1 MTHHHHAGRIVGIV
15 ASIGISLGVM
25 TQASSIQAG
34 PSPRDIMNKVTQARK
49 LDGSE
54 AVVKMSIIE
63 PNGTKR
69 EREISMAT
77 KLYDGGETEKRLYRF
92 LAPADVK
99 GTGIL
104 VFDYTSK
111 ADDIWIFM
119 PALRKTRRVV
129 SSERS
134 KSFMGSDFSYGDLNI
149 PALDEFDYAM
159 VKEDDVGGDKC
170 WVIDV
175 TPKSPDTAKAEGYAK
190 KTYWV
195 SQKSNTVRKAV
206 FMDTDGKALKELKT
220 DDVKLLDPKKNRYR
234 TMRMEMTN
242 KKTGRKSVFDTSKIA
257 FAPDTKDE
265 YFTPRYL
272 ERE

>member
-1 MTHHHHAGRIVGIV
+1 MRHHRIARHLPRFIVSVGL
-15 ASIGISLGVM
+15 SLGLL
-25 TQASSIQAG
+25 TQAVATQAG

-54 AVVKMSIIE
+54 AVVKMIITE
-63 PNGTKR
+63 SGGAKR

-77 KLYDGGETEKRLYRF
+77 KLYDNGYTEKRLYRF

-104 VFDYTSK
+104 VFDYTTK
-111 ADDIWIFM
+111 ADDIWIYM

-134 KSFMGSDFSYGDLNI
+134 KGFMGSDFSYGDLNI
-149 PALDEFDYAM
+149 PALDEFDYSL

-175 TPKSPDTAKAEGYAK
+175 VPKSTDTAKAEGYQK

-195 SQKSNTVRKAV
+195 SMKSYTVRKGV
-206 FMDTDGKALKELKT
+206 FLDLEGKVLKELKS
-220 DDVKLLDPKKNRYR
+220 DDIKLLDPKKQRYR

-242 KKTGRKSVFDTSKIA
+242 KKTGRRSVFETVKIA
-257 FAPDTKDE
+257 FAPDAKDE
-265 YFTPRYL
+265 FFTPRYL

>member
-1 MTHHHHAGRIVGIV
+1 MRHHRSARFVTTTL
-15 ASIGISLGVM
+15 AAIGLSLGLV
-25 TQASSIQAG
+25 TQAATSQAG
-34 PSPRDIMNKVTQARK
+34 PSPRAIMDKVTQTRK

-54 AVVKMSIIE
+54 AVVKMSIVE
-63 PNGTKR
+63 SNGSKR

-77 KLYDGGETEKRLYRF
+77 KLYDGGQTEKRLYRF

-104 VFDYTSK
+104 VFDYPSK
-111 ADDIWIFM
+111 ADDIWIYM

-149 PALDEFDYAM
+149 PSLDEFDYAM
-159 VKEDDVGGDKC
+159 VKEEDVGGDKC

-175 TPKSPDTAKAEGYAK
+175 TPKSPDTAKSEGYSK

-195 SQKSNTVRKAV
+195 SQKTNTVRKGV
-206 FMDTDGKALKELKT
+206 FVDVDGKPLKELKA
-220 DDVKLLDPKKNRYR
+220 DEIKLLDPKKNRYR

-242 KKTGRKSVFDTSKIA
+242 KKTGRRSVFETVKIS

>member
-1 MTHHHHAGRIVGIV
+1 MRHHRIAHHLPMFV
-15 ASIGISLGVM
+15 ASAGLSLGLF
-25 TQASSIQAG
+25 TQATATQAG

-54 AVVKMSIIE
+54 AVVKMSISE
-63 PNGTKR
+63 SGGAKR

-77 KLYDGGETEKRLYRF
+77 KLYDNGDTEKRLYRF
-92 LAPADVK
+92 IAPADVK

-104 VFDYTSK
+104 VFDYTTK
-111 ADDIWIFM
+111 ADDIWIYM

-149 PALDEFDYAM
+149 PALDEFDYSL

-175 TPKSPDTAKAEGYAK
+175 VPKSPDTAKAEGYQK

-195 SQKSNTVRKAV
+195 SMKSYTVRKGV
-206 FMDTDGKALKELKT
+206 FLDLDGKVLKELKS
-220 DDVKLLDPKKNRYR
+220 DDVKLLDPKKQRYR
-234 TMRMEMTN
+234 TMHMEMTN
-242 KKTGRKSVFDTSKIA
+242 KKTGRRSVFETVKIS
-257 FAPDTKDE
+257 FAPDAKDE
-265 YFTPRYL
+265 FFTPRYL

>member
-1 MTHHHHAGRIVGIV
+1 MRHRRIARNITLIIASAG
-15 ASIGISLGVM
+15 LGVGLL
-25 TQASSIQAG
+25 TQATASQAE

-54 AVVKMSIIE
+54 AVVKMSVVE
-63 PNGTKR
+63 SNGSTR
-69 EREISMAT
+69 EREITMAT

-104 VFDYTSK
+104 VFDYVSK

-119 PALRKTRRVV
+119 PALRKTRRIV

-149 PALDEFDYAM
+149 PALDEFDYSL
-159 VKEDDVGGDKC
+159 VKEEDAGGEKC

-175 TPKSPDTAKAEGYAK
+175 VPKSKDIAKAEGYEK

-195 SQKSNTVRKAV
+195 SMKTNTVRKGV
-206 FMDTDGKALKELKT
+206 FVDLDGKPLKELKT
-220 DDVKLLDPKKNRYR
+220 DDIKLLDAKKQRYR
-234 TMRMEMTN
+234 AMRMEMTN
-242 KKTGRKSVFDTSKIA
+242 KKTGRRSVFETTKIA
-257 FAPDTKDE
+257 FTPDTKDE
-265 YFTPRYL
+265 FFTTRYL

>member
-1 MTHHHHAGRIVGIV
+1 MTLAAVGL
-15 ASIGISLGVM
+15 SFGLL
-25 TQASSIQAG
+25 TQTTTTQAG

-54 AVVKMSIIE
+54 AVVKMSIIDS
-63 PNGTKR
+63 NGSKR

-77 KLYDGGETEKRLYRF
+77 KLFDGGDTEKRLYRF

-111 ADDIWIFM
+111 SDDIWIYM

-149 PALDEFDYAM
+149 PSLDEFEYAM
-159 VKEDDVGGDKC
+159 VKEEDVGGDKC

-195 SQKSNTVRKAV
+195 SQKTNTVRKGLFV
-206 FMDTDGKALKELKT
+206 DGDGKPLKELKA
-220 DDVKLLDPKKNRYR
+220 DEVKLLDAKKQRYR
-234 TMRMEMTN
+234 AMHMEMVN
-242 KKTGRKSVFDTSKIA
+242 KKTGRRSVFDTVKVA